1 MKVVKFGVLGCA
13 TIARRHVIP
22 AMKAIPSIELVAV
35 ASRTH
40 EKASAYADEF
50 SCRAVLGYDD
60 LLRIPEIDAIY
71 MPLPTG
77 LHLEWANRA
86 LDAGKHVFIEKS
98 LAYDLAEAKSIVD
111 KARYRG
117 LLVKENYMFE
127 YHSQQTAVRELV
139 RKQIGR
145 VRVFRAN
152 FGFPPLPPDN
162 FRYDREVG
170 GGSLL
175 DAGGYVLK
183 ALEVFFPE
191 YRPRVRAATLTI
203 DDGGVDIAGAVMVD
217 LECDRHCIPAHL
229 AFGFDHLYQC
239 NIEIWGSHAKL
250 STDRTFTA
258 APSFSPSIRVETAV
272 GIDSQVLPAD
282 NHFRKI
288 LADFTKSVL
297 DSRDY
302 TSEYQSILRQA
313 ALQDDVRRLALASL
327 R

>member
-1 MKVVKFGVLGCA
+1 M
-13 TIARRHVIP
+13 IP

-35 ASRTH
+35 ASRSH

-50 SCRAVLGYDD
+50 SCRAVVGYDD
-60 LLRIPEIDAIY
+60 LLSIPEIDAIY

-111 KARYRG
+111 KARYKG
-117 LLVKENYMFE
+117 LLVKENYMFQ

-139 RKQIGR
+139 RQQIGR

-162 FRYDREVG
+162 FRYDRELG

-217 LECDRHCIPAHL
+217 MEFDRQCIPAHL
-229 AFGFDHLYQC
+229 AFGFDHHYQC

-258 APSFSPSIRVETAV
+258 GPGFSPSIRVETV
-272 GIDSQVLPAD
+272 GGIGSQVLPAD
-282 NHFRKI
+282 NHFRNI
-288 LADFTKSVL
+288 ISDFTKSVL
-297 DSRDY
+297 TVKDY

-313 ALQDDVRRLALASL
+313 ALQDDVRRLAGL